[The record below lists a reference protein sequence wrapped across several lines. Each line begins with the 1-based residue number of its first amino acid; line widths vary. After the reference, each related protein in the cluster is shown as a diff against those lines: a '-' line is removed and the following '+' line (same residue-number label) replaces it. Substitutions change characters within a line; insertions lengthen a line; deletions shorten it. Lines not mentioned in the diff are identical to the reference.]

1 MQNQPEVIIR
11 GVDWH
16 QWAEEPQTQ
25 QFLVWLRQSVAASQA
40 AWLAGEYTSHEANIA
55 AQAVAQ
61 GFARV
66 LFTLENIELG
76 VKDDSEK

>member
-40 AWLAGEYTSHEANIA
+40 EWLAGAYTNHDANIA
-55 AQAVAQ
+55 AQAVVQ
-61 GFARV
+61 GFARIIY
-66 LFTLENIELG
+66 TLENIQINEEDHA
-76 VKDDSEK
+76 K